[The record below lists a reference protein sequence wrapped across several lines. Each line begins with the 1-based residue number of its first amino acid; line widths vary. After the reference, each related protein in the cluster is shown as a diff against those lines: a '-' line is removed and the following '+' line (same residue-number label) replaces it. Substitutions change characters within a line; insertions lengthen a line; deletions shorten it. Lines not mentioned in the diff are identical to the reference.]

1 MALVEG
7 GLECEG
13 PDQREIDLCKLLL
26 TDSGYINSWAMRT
39 NKPTPWLRE
48 GSDKHLIADPP
59 HTPTNNVK
67 LGRLGVEAR

>member
-1 MALVEG
+1 MVSDNRQLKRLEWGSILPFSLFFYRPWVVVVLWPLWRG

-39 NKPTPWLRE
+39 NKPTP
-48 GSDKHLIADPP
+48 
-59 HTPTNNVK
+59 
-67 LGRLGVEAR
+67 

>member
-1 MALVEG
+1 MEG
-7 GLECEG
+7 GLACEG
-13 PDQREIDLCKLLL
+13 PGQRETDLYKLLL
-26 TDSGYINSWAMRT
+26 TDSGYVSSVARRA
-39 NKPTPWLRE
+39 NKPTPWSSE